1 MKHLYLIALLLT
13 SSIVFSQGTIR
24 GTILDGENGETIINA
39 TVQIEGTT
47 KGAVTDLD
55 GVYSLS
61 IQPGTYDL
69 KVSFISYQTIV
80 IKGIIVKN
88 NEVTVVKDINLM
100 IKSDE
105 MAEFTVVAEAVR
117 NNEGALDIIKMN
129 DTKMLDG
136 ITSDKIKLTGDGTA
150 GEAAKRITGVS
161 VEGGKYLYVRGLG
174 DRYTKTT
181 LNGVSIPGLD
191 PDRNSLQMDIFPS
204 NLISNI
210 IVSKN
215 FTADLAP
222 DFAGGAIN
230 IETMAFPDKKIF
242 DVSFGMS
249 YNPQMNFK
257 SDFLTYN
264 GGNTDF
270 LGFDDGSR
278 SLPTEANS
286 SSIPTPISGASDE
299 EVFNFVNSF
308 DKELAAKQQTS
319 LADYSLALTFGNQI
333 DLKNKT
339 SKRLGYIFS
348 ASYKSEYNYYD
359 DVTYGE
365 YQKSIANDENEMV
378 AANLQE
384 GQIGERE
391 YLIGLL
397 GGIAYKSNDDKIKF
411 TAMRLQNSAKKA
423 AQFDIDNNGQAV
435 GQSGYYAGANNLEFN
450 QRAITNFL
458 LSGDH
463 YREESNWEINWKI
476 SPTFSSSNDPDLKST
491 AFTYTETDTSFSGG
505 AGGYPTRIWRSLNE
519 MNFATK
525 VDLTKKYT
533 FKEKEGKLK
542 FGVSEIFKTRDYEVL
557 IYNLQFFGG
566 QNLSS
571 TDPDDVLDAENIY
584 SQGGSNIYFQ
594 SGNSTPN
601 SNAYQSSVNNIG
613 LYVSNEYM
621 LTKKLNTIVGLRA
634 ENYVQ
639 WHTGR
644 DQLYASGDETNG
656 VNLDHDKVLE
666 SFDLFPSVNLI
677 YKMREKQNFRL
688 SYGRTIARPSFKELS
703 FAQILDPISNRIF
716 NGSLFEYSDWDGNLQ
731 ETRIDNLDFR
741 WELYSKVGQMIS
753 VSAFY
758 KFFEKPI
765 ELVRIAEQQTSTEYQ
780 ARNVGNGNLLGLEFE
795 FKTKLGMISNEKN
808 EFNLSGNLILVKS
821 EITMTDSEYKSRLAY
836 EKEGE
841 NITNK
846 RQMAGQSPYVVN
858 GGVTYTNKENA
869 IQAGLFYNVKGP
881 TLYIVGAGL
890 FPDIYTDPFHSL
902 NFSINKRFGKEDRTK
917 IDFKVSNILGDNN
930 YNYYSSF
937 GAEDQVYSE
946 YSIGRSFSV
955 GISHKF

>member
-1 MKHLYLIALLLT
+1 
-13 SSIVFSQGTIR
+13 
-24 GTILDGENGETIINA
+24 
-39 TVQIEGTT
+39 
-47 KGAVTDLD
+47 
-55 GVYSLS
+55 
-61 IQPGTYDL
+61 
-69 KVSFISYQTIV
+69 
-80 IKGIIVKN
+80 
-88 NEVTVVKDINLM
+88 
-100 IKSDE
+100 
-105 MAEFTVVAEAVR
+105 
-117 NNEGALDIIKMN
+117 MN

-278 SLPTEANS
+278 ALPTEANS

-411 TAMRLQNSAKKA
+411 TAMRLQNS
-423 AQFDIDNNGQAV
+423 
-435 GQSGYYAGANNLEFN
+435 
-450 QRAITNFL
+450 
-458 LSGDH
+458 
-463 YREESNWEINWKI
+463 
-476 SPTFSSSNDPDLKST
+476 
-491 AFTYTETDTSFSGG
+491 
-505 AGGYPTRIWRSLNE
+505 
-519 MNFATK
+519 
-525 VDLTKKYT
+525 
-533 FKEKEGKLK
+533 
-542 FGVSEIFKTRDYEVL
+542 
-557 IYNLQFFGG
+557 
-566 QNLSS
+566 
-571 TDPDDVLDAENIY
+571 
-584 SQGGSNIYFQ
+584 
-594 SGNSTPN
+594 
-601 SNAYQSSVNNIG
+601 
-613 LYVSNEYM
+613 
-621 LTKKLNTIVGLRA
+621 
-634 ENYVQ
+634 
-639 WHTGR
+639 
-644 DQLYASGDETNG
+644 
-656 VNLDHDKVLE
+656 
-666 SFDLFPSVNLI
+666 
-677 YKMREKQNFRL
+677 FR
-688 SYGRTIARPSFKELS
+688 
-703 FAQILDPISNRIF
+703 
-716 NGSLFEYSDWDGNLQ
+716 
-731 ETRIDNLDFR
+731 
-741 WELYSKVGQMIS
+741 
-753 VSAFY
+753 
-758 KFFEKPI
+758 
-765 ELVRIAEQQTSTEYQ
+765 
-780 ARNVGNGNLLGLEFE
+780 
-795 FKTKLGMISNEKN
+795 
-808 EFNLSGNLILVKS
+808 
-821 EITMTDSEYKSRLAY
+821 
-836 EKEGE
+836 
-841 NITNK
+841 
-846 RQMAGQSPYVVN
+846 
-858 GGVTYTNKENA
+858 
-869 IQAGLFYNVKGP
+869 
-881 TLYIVGAGL
+881 
-890 FPDIYTDPFHSL
+890 
-902 NFSINKRFGKEDRTK
+902 
-917 IDFKVSNILGDNN
+917 
-930 YNYYSSF
+930 
-937 GAEDQVYSE
+937 
-946 YSIGRSFSV
+946 
-955 GISHKF
+955 